1 MHNELLDTTYDEQFD
16 TIESLRWRPWVGR
29 GYRTAPRRLLIVG
42 DSCYAQDKKGNPSPE
57 TEADF
62 LQDKDTT
69 RGVLNCNMEKKDT
82 WRVYIGLCNMLV
94 GGNEIED
101 RKKLWEQV
109 AYYYLIQNRV
119 MQTVNDEPNEQDY
132 RHAWPCFL
140 EVVKV
145 LQPTDCL
152 VLGVRNETAFG
163 VSMEQ
168 AGLKWTIE
176 DYPEPVGGNTK
187 PRYATITWPDGH
199 TLNLWFMKHPT
210 YCSPEAWRKFFR
222 EKMPEAMKLF

>member
-1 MHNELLDTTYDEQFD
+1 
-16 TIESLRWRPWVGR
+16 
-29 GYRTAPRRLLIVG
+29 
-42 DSCYAQDKKGNPSPE
+42 
-57 TEADF
+57 
-62 LQDKDTT
+62 
-69 RGVLNCNMEKKDT
+69 
-82 WRVYIGLCNMLV
+82 MLV

-109 AYYYLIQNRV
+109 AYYYFIQNRV
-119 MQTVNDEPNEQDY
+119 MQTVNDKPNEQDY

-140 EVVKV
+140 KVVEV

-152 VLGVRNETAFG
+152 VLGVRNETAFE

-176 DYPEPVGGNTK
+176 KYPEPVPVGGNTK

-199 TLNLWFMKHPT
+199 TLNLWFMKHPS
-210 YCSPEAWRKFFR
+210 YCSPEAWREFFR